1 MRHRILTDPFPHII
15 VEDVYEEQELELIWE
30 EFNFFTKRGKL
41 LRPEEYGGVVGKTT
55 AGAIPLTACFGRDR
69 NLSSILQLE
78 DSLVKKLTPCLKEW
92 KQTHY
97 SIKYIPVPKQLYTK
111 LRYYYDGEGYGTHI
125 DKPFAYIIFSY
136 FYKEPKKF
144 TGGELFFADFDYEF
158 PCNNNS
164 LIIIPP
170 YVAHG
175 VKTVHIDENSYYS
188 GNGRYAITT
197 FVDYV
202 RMNGLSAEQYKDD
215 CV

>member
-111 LRYYYDGEGYGTHI
+111 LRYYYDGEGYETHV
-125 DKPFAYIIFSY
+125 D
-136 FYKEPKKF
+136 
-144 TGGELFFADFDYEF
+144 
-158 PCNNNS
+158 
-164 LIIIPP
+164 
-170 YVAHG
+170 
-175 VKTVHIDENSYYS
+175 KTVHIDENSYYS